1 MTSPAPSS
9 SSSGD
14 PAQPTLSV
22 VIAVFNEEENAAAVA
37 RETLAALA
45 DGPAFEVV
53 FVDDG
58 STDGTVAA
66 LKGVGDPRIVVI
78 KHRKR
83 CGKSQAVRTG
93 VVAARGRWIG
103 TMDGDGQNDPVDVA
117 KMLKL
122 ATDAGGSPLVAG
134 VRRRRNDPVSRL
146 VATRIANGIRQ
157 AILNDGCPDTGCGLK
172 LFEREAFLMLPVFEG
187 QHRFLPALFKSYG
200 HPLILH
206 EVNHRPRTAGV
217 SKYSNLGR
225 ALVGIV
231 DMARAHKGARRH
243 GARVSARRSP
253 MTNALPPSPR
263 ISRSGSPGA
272 GVQAGDR
279 RHA

>member
-1 MTSPAPSS
+1 MTSASPPSDP
-9 SSSGD
+9 GD
-14 PAQPTLSV
+14 PAAQPTLSV

-37 RETLAALA
+37 RETLTALA

-93 VVAARGRWIG
+93 VVSARGRWIG
-103 TMDGDGQNDPVDVA
+103 TMDGDGQNDPIDIA

-172 LFEREAFLMLPVFEG
+172 LFERDAFQMLPVFEG

-217 SKYSNLGR
+217 SKYSNIGR
-225 ALVGIV
+225 ALVGVV
-231 DMARAHKGARRH
+231 DIIGVVWLRARTKA
-243 GARVSARRSP
+243 
-253 MTNALPPSPR
+253 
-263 ISRSGSPGA
+263 PGGTERA
-272 GVQAGDR
+272 
-279 RHA
+279 